1 MGGGG
6 EAKSGSGG
14 AATRSELL
22 ICTQK
27 AAGAAKPA
35 PSPPGDG
42 ALVCLR
48 IGVGWRGT
56 GLMSQY
62 KPTTVHLRL

>member
-6 EAKSGSGG
+6 GGKSGSGG

-56 GLMSQY
+56 GLYLCQ
-62 KPTTVHLRL
+62 